1 MRWTQLS
8 TCPPTRRQALCVC
21 VCVCTRMCAQS
32 CLSVT
37 PWTVAL
43 QAPLSMGFSGREHC
57 SGLPCPSP
65 GHLLDSGIEP
75 ASLVTPALSSVLF
88 CCGIHNPRNSIVKE
102 TLAFVTPLTSSSWK
116 PWRTKK
122 IESLLEAP
130 GVKAEEQQPHSP
142 NSEPL
147 DNCLKP
153 KELLKTRASK
163 PSAPSWISAD
173 LSCQSCP

>member
-1 MRWTQLS
+1 M
-8 TCPPTRRQALCVC
+8 
-21 VCVCTRMCAQS
+21 
-32 CLSVT
+32 
-37 PWTVAL
+37 
-43 QAPLSMGFSGREHC
+43 
-57 SGLPCPSP
+57 
-65 GHLLDSGIEP
+65 
-75 ASLVTPALSSVLF
+75 
-88 CCGIHNPRNSIVKE
+88 KE

-122 IESLLEAP
+122 IQSLLEAP

-173 LSCQSCP
+173 LSCQSRP